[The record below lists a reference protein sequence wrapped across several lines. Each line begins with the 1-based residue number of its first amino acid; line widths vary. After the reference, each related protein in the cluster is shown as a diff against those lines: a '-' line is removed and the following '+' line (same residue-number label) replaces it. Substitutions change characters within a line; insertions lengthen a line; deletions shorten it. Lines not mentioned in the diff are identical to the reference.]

1 MYLTKPRAGE
11 NVAFK
16 DRVRWQEWTLA
27 PLSRQVKVYYFRL
40 KLKVKCSLEVVE
52 IGSENS
58 MLAKCFA
65 MTEKYL
71 PVICWKQYYQQ
82 NTWSPSEWGHD
93 TKGRSSH

>member
-58 MLAKCFA
+58 MLAKYFA

-71 PVICWKQYYQQ
+71 RVIRWKQYFQ
-82 NTWSPSEWGHD
+82 
-93 TKGRSSH
+93 

>member
-16 DRVRWQEWTLA
+16 DCVRWQEWTLA
-27 PLSRQVKVYYFRL
+27 PLSRQVTVYRFP
-40 KLKVKCSLEVVE
+40 LKVKVQCSREVVE

-71 PVICWKQYYQQ
+71 PVIRWKQYFQ
-82 NTWSPSEWGHD
+82 
-93 TKGRSSH
+93 

>member
-16 DRVRWQEWTLA
+16 DCVRWQVWTLA
-27 PLSRQVKVYYFRL
+27 PRSRQVTVYRFP
-40 KLKVKCSLEVVE
+40 LKVKVQCSREVVE

-82 NTWSPSEWGHD
+82 NTWSPSEWGHG
-93 TKGRSSH
+93 TKGTSSH